1 VAERLFGLETEYAF
15 VLLDR
20 QGQRI
25 AQAMATDW
33 LLAAARQRLIHL
45 PDVQS
50 GGMFLT
56 NGARFYIDCGH
67 HPEVAGPE
75 LANPWDAARYVKA
88 GERILEDLAAD
99 IARNQTSVGQA
110 LVFRQNVDYS
120 GTGSTWGSHESY
132 LHRADPALFRQ
143 HLIPHL
149 VSRLIYTGAGGF
161 DAHYPGIRFV
171 LSPRVP
177 YLAAEVSEQS
187 TSLRGVLHTK
197 NESLSSPGYN
207 RLHLL
212 CSESLFSEWAIFLRV
227 GVTALVVAMI
237 EEGLRPG
244 DQVKLAAPLEA
255 MRVFAGDPT
264 CQRRIMTA
272 RGECLTAVMI
282 QRRYLELAEAHL
294 RDSFMPPW
302 GPDVCREW
310 RQVLDLLESG
320 NPEAVATRL
329 DWAIRFSIVSR
340 FLAAEGYDWPAV
352 DKWNRMAEQPPKTPA
367 KPTPLSE
374 LLELDM
380 LFNEPEVRGN
390 LVAEL
395 AAEALQRV
403 PDRSASIRPTVPERR
418 ASLCAG
424 PASDAAE
431 GFRKFQDL
439 RSRVFELDTRF
450 GQLGGAGLFSQLD
463 RAGVLHHHFPGVD
476 NFEHAREF
484 PPTLGRATLRGAC
497 VRQLGHTNSSR
508 QGCMC
513 DWSAIWDQA
522 QNRFLDLSD
531 PFGQHADWKAVS
543 RESEAGMVPFLER
556 HRQIMEL
563 LQRARRR

>member
-1 VAERLFGLETEYAF
+1 MAERLFGLETEYAL

-25 AQAMATDW
+25 SQAVATDS

-45 PDVQS
+45 PDLQS

-67 HPEVAGPE
+67 HPEFAGPE

-99 IARNQTSVGQA
+99 IARTHTSVGQA

-132 LHRADPALFRQ
+132 LHRADPGLFRQ

-161 DAHYPGIRFV
+161 DATYPGIRFV

-177 YLAAEVSEQS
+177 HLTAEVSEQS
-187 TSLRGVLHTK
+187 TSSRGVLHTK
-197 NESLSSPGYN
+197 NESLSSAGYN

-212 CSESLFSEWAIFLRV
+212 CSESLFSERAIFLRV
-227 GVTALVVAMI
+227 GVTALIVAMI
-237 EEGLRPG
+237 EAGLQPG

-255 MRVFAGDPT
+255 MRVFAGDPA
-264 CQRRIMTA
+264 CERKIMTA
-272 RGECLTAVMI
+272 HGECLTAAMI

-294 RDSFMPPW
+294 RDPFMPSW

-320 NPEAVATRL
+320 NPQAVATRL
-329 DWAIRFSIVSR
+329 DWAIRFSVFSR
-340 FLAAEGYDWPAV
+340 FLEAEGYDWQAV
-352 DKWNRMAEQPPKTPA
+352 QKWNRVAERPARLPARKAAPPPDV
-367 KPTPLSE
+367 PE
-374 LLELDM
+374 RDM
-380 LFNEPEVRGN
+380 LFSKAEVLDG
-390 LVAEL
+390 LLAEL
-395 AAEALQRV
+395 AEQARQN
-403 PDRSASIRPTVPERR
+403 R
-418 ASLCAG
+418 ATTDGL
-424 PASDAAE
+424 
-431 GFRKFQDL
+431 RKFQAL
-439 RSRVFELDTRF
+439 RSRLFELDTRF
-450 GQLGGAGLFSQLD
+450 GQLGGTGLFSQLD
-463 RAGVLHHHFPGVD
+463 HAGVLHHHFPGVD

-484 PPTLGRATLRGAC
+484 PPAIGRANLRGEC
-497 VRQLGHTNSSR
+497 VRRLGNINASR
-508 QGCMC
+508 EGCIC
-513 DWSAIWDQA
+513 DWAAIWDQA
-522 QNRFLDLSD
+522 QNRFLDLSE
-531 PFGQHADWKAVS
+531 PFLQQADWKAIS
-543 RESEAGMVPFLER
+543 RKSEATLNPLLLR
-556 HRQIMEL
+556 HRQFVEM
-563 LQRARRR
+563 LQHPRPR